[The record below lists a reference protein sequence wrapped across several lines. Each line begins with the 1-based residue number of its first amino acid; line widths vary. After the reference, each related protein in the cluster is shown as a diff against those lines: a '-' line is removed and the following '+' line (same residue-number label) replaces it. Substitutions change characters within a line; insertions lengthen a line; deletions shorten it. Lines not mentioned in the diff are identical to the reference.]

1 MYSGIFFGDCDGIA
15 YLLFN
20 PLLVYHLFHYFQQ
33 LTAYSKGNRRAGVLP
48 TTRANFLRFTWI
60 SKWIHVFHTEAD
72 KSDLLLLD
80 HTSNPAAATVK
91 LSPNQVCCYPHVH
104 NKAIILFSFNLQMP
118 PPWPL
123 TPNTANYNLVLT
135 DDSSVQHCKEPQ
147 PTVIAL
153 TSSPRCCVKRFGRTD
168 TITGR

>member
-104 NKAIILFSFNLQMP
+104 NKAIILFSLLTSRCHHPDPWPPTRPTTTSFWQTTVQSNTARSP
-118 PPWPL
+118 SPPWSLWRAP
-123 TPNTANYNLVLT
+123 PGAV
-135 DDSSVQHCKEPQ
+135 
-147 PTVIAL
+147 
-153 TSSPRCCVKRFGRTD
+153 
-168 TITGR
+168 